1 MIFEHAMENNT
12 AVERKKSRGLPP
24 VFAGLIELV
33 LGIIFAF
40 WFLRSLPSY
49 SLVIFFS
56 FRILLYVPLV
66 FLTRFPPVLSRFA
79 HWFSLLLYQIG
90 FTILLLITD
99 QTSSF
104 GTVSILWYIMLFFG
118 SVIPA
123 LSFFAVP
130 RLQSELAFMGRPHMR
145 LGIGMMLL
153 GLGGIWSGIGAVIT
167 FNLYPAL
174 WWAFFVVGG
183 AFISALTAGIGW
195 WWYLRDSLR
204 RIVKASLLIFWVMLQ
219 WGLLLSFWPLG
230 FLFCGLFAAW
240 FWYIVWLT
248 VRYYLSDDGIAWPR
262 HGYFLMTHMTTLLIL
277 LVAIVRWR

>member
-1 MIFEHAMENNT
+1 MDNAT
-12 AVERKKSRGLPP
+12 AVERNKTRGLPP
-24 VFAGLIELV
+24 IFSGLIEV
-33 LGIIFAF
+33 FLGICFAW
-40 WFLRSLPSY
+40 WFLRSLSSF

-56 FRILLYVPLV
+56 LRILSYLPLV

-79 HWFSLLLYQIG
+79 HGFSLLLYQVG

-104 GTVSILWYIMLFFG
+104 GTVSVLWYIMLFLG
-118 SVIPA
+118 SILPA

-145 LGIGMMLL
+145 LGAGMMLF
-153 GLGGIWSGIGAVIT
+153 GLGGIWSGVGAVIT
-167 FNLYPAL
+167 FNLYPA
-174 WWAFFVVGG
+174 WWWIFFVVAG
-183 AFISALTAGIGW
+183 ALVSALTAAIAW
-195 WWYLRDSLR
+195 WWYLRDSLQ
-204 RIVKASLLIFWVMLQ
+204 RILKASMLMFWIMVQ
-219 WGLLLSFWPLG
+219 WGLLICFWPLG

-262 HGYFLMTHMTTLLIL
+262 HGYFLMAHVATFIMF
-277 LVAIVRWR
+277 LVALVRWR